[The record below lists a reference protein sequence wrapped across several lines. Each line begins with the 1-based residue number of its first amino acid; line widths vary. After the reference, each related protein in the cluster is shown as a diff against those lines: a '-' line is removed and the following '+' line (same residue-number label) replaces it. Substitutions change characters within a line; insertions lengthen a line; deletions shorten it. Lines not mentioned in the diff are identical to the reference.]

1 MSIIFFRF
9 FLLYSVV
16 ANRSGPKT
24 RYHRACSR
32 SLTSLVLSRSLLRY
46 CTKLC
51 LIGFSAISASFSRNF
66 SGLWAGFGSC
76 FGDFYGFSYFFLG
89 FFPAFV
95 LVLGAVL
102 GISAVS
108 ATFFSDFFRLLC
120 WFWELFWEF
129 LRFQLLFS
137 GFFSAFGLGLGAV
150 LGISAVSATFFWIF
164 FGFWVDFG
172 SCFKSFM
179 DYSSTRACLLCYQ
192 PMAIVH
198 YANLVLLNKYTFLT
212 EGRYARP
219 GHRWRTRTLLQA
231 HSETV

>member
-16 ANRSGPKT
+16 ANRVGSKT

-95 LVLGAVL
+95 
-102 GISAVS
+102 
-108 ATFFSDFFRLLC
+108 
-120 WFWELFWEF
+120 
-129 LRFQLLFS
+129 
-137 GFFSAFGLGLGAV
+137 LGLGAV

-219 GHRWRTRTLLQA
+219 GHRWRTRTLAEA
-231 HSETV
+231 HSEVA

>member
-16 ANRSGPKT
+16 ANRLGPKT

-95 LVLGAVL
+95 LVLGAVF

-108 ATFFSDFFRLLC
+108 ATFF
-120 WFWELFWEF
+120 W
-129 LRFQLLFS
+129 
-137 GFFSAFGLGLGAV
+137 FFSAFGLGLGAF

-179 DYSSTRACLLCYQ
+179 DYSSTRACLRCYQ

>member
-9 FLLYSVV
+9 FLLFSVV
-16 ANRSGPKT
+16 ANRVCPKT

-89 FFPAFV
+89 FFPAF
-95 LVLGAVL
+95 
-102 GISAVS
+102 
-108 ATFFSDFFRLLC
+108 
-120 WFWELFWEF
+120 
-129 LRFQLLFS
+129 
-137 GFFSAFGLGLGAV
+137 GLGLGAV

-179 DYSSTRACLLCYQ
+179 DYSSTMACLLCYQ

>member
-1 MSIIFFRF
+1 MWLIGRVPRLGTIGLARGVSPAQ
-9 FLLYSVV
+9 YSRV
-16 ANRSGPKT
+16 
-24 RYHRACSR
+24 RYA
-32 SLTSLVLSRSLLRY
+32 SLLRY

-66 SGLWAGFGSC
+66 SGLWTLSLWAGFGSC

-89 FFPAFV
+89 FFPAFGV
-95 LVLGAVL
+95 
-102 GISAVS
+102 
-108 ATFFSDFFRLLC
+108 
-120 WFWELFWEF
+120 
-129 LRFQLLFS
+129 
-137 GFFSAFGLGLGAV
+137 GLGAV

-179 DYSSTRACLLCYQ
+179 DYSSTRAYLLCYQ

-231 HSETV
+231 HSETF

>member
-1 MSIIFFRF
+1 M
-9 FLLYSVV
+9 
-16 ANRSGPKT
+16 AGTKT
-24 RYHRACSR
+24 RYHRAYSR
-32 SLTSLVLSRSLLRY
+32 SLTSLVLSRSLRFAAKILY
-46 CTKLC
+46 EIMLDKIFC
-51 LIGFSAISASFSRNF
+51 NF
-66 SGLWAGFGSC
+66 SFFFTQFFWLMGWVWELFWGFLR
-76 FGDFYGFSYFFLG
+76 FQLLFSG
-89 FFPAFV
+89 FFPAFG
-95 LVLGAVL
+95 LSLGAVL
-102 GISAVS
+102 EISAVS
-108 ATFFSDFFRLLC
+108 ATFFSDFFRLLGLV
-120 WFWELFWEF
+120 WELFWRF
-129 LRFQLLFS
+129 LRFPLLFS
-137 GFFSAFGLGLGAV
+137 R
-150 LGISAVSATFFWIF
+150 IF

>member
-1 MSIIFFRF
+1 MS
-9 FLLYSVV
+9 
-16 ANRSGPKT
+16 NRVG
-24 RYHRACSR
+24 
-32 SLTSLVLSRSLLRY
+32 
-46 CTKLC
+46 
-51 LIGFSAISASFSRNF
+51 
-66 SGLWAGFGSC
+66 
-76 FGDFYGFSYFFLG
+76 
-89 FFPAFV
+89 
-95 LVLGAVL
+95 LGAVL
-102 GISAVS
+102 EISTVS
-108 ATFFSDFFRLLC
+108 ATFFSDFFRLLG
-120 WFWELFWEF
+120 WVWELFWEF

>member
-9 FLLYSVV
+9 FLLFSVV
-16 ANRSGPKT
+16 ANRAGPKT

-32 SLTSLVLSRSLLRY
+32 NLTSLVLSRSLRFAAKILYEIMLDRIF
-46 CTKLC
+46 C
-51 LIGFSAISASFSRNF
+51 NF
-66 SGLWAGFGSC
+66 S
-76 FGDFYGFSYFFLG
+76 FFFTQ
-89 FFPAFV
+89 FFWLMGWV
-95 LVLGAVL
+95 G
-102 GISAVS
+102 
-108 ATFFSDFFRLLC
+108 
-120 WFWELFWEF
+120 ELFCGF

-137 GFFSAFGLGLGAV
+137 GFFSAFGFGLGAV

-212 EGRYARP
+212 EVGTRAPGTDGAPVLSCRHIAKQFRYC
-219 GHRWRTRTLLQA
+219 
-231 HSETV
+231 

>member
-9 FLLYSVV
+9 FLLFSVV
-16 ANRSGPKT
+16 ANRVGPKT

-32 SLTSLVLSRSLLRY
+32 SLTILVLSRSLRFAAKILY
-46 CTKLC
+46 EIMLVGIFC
-51 LIGFSAISASFSRNF
+51 NF
-66 SGLWAGFGSC
+66 S
-76 FGDFYGFSYFFLG
+76 FFFTQ
-89 FFPAFV
+89 FFWLMGWV
-95 LVLGAVL
+95 G
-102 GISAVS
+102 
-108 ATFFSDFFRLLC
+108 
-120 WFWELFWEF
+120 ELFCGF

-137 GFFSAFGLGLGAV
+137 GFFSAFGFGLGAV

-212 EGRYARP
+212 EVGTRAPGTDGAPVLSCRHIAKQFRYC
-219 GHRWRTRTLLQA
+219 
-231 HSETV
+231 

>member
-16 ANRSGPKT
+16 ANRLGPKT

-95 LVLGAVL
+95 LVLGAVF

-108 ATFFSDFFRLLC
+108 ATFF
-120 WFWELFWEF
+120 W
-129 LRFQLLFS
+129 
-137 GFFSAFGLGLGAV
+137 FFSAFGLGLGAF

-219 GHRWRTRTLLQA
+219 GHRWRTRTLLQV

>member
-9 FLLYSVV
+9 FLLFSVV
-16 ANRSGPKT
+16 ANRVGPKT

-32 SLTSLVLSRSLLRY
+32 SLTSLVLSRSLRFAAKILYEIMLVRIF
-46 CTKLC
+46 C
-51 LIGFSAISASFSRNF
+51 NF
-66 SGLWAGFGSC
+66 S
-76 FGDFYGFSYFFLG
+76 FFFTQ
-89 FFPAFV
+89 FFWLMGWV
-95 LVLGAVL
+95 G
-102 GISAVS
+102 
-108 ATFFSDFFRLLC
+108 
-120 WFWELFWEF
+120 ELFCGF

-137 GFFSAFGLGLGAV
+137 GFFSAFGFGLGAV

-212 EGRYARP
+212 EVGTRAPGTDGAPVLSCRHIAKQFRYC
-219 GHRWRTRTLLQA
+219 
-231 HSETV
+231 

>member
-1 MSIIFFRF
+1 M
-9 FLLYSVV
+9 
-16 ANRSGPKT
+16 GPKT

-32 SLTSLVLSRSLLRY
+32 SLTSLVLSRSLRFAAKILYEIMLDRIF
-46 CTKLC
+46 C
-51 LIGFSAISASFSRNF
+51 NF
-66 SGLWAGFGSC
+66 S
-76 FGDFYGFSYFFLG
+76 FFFTQFFWLLG
-89 FFPAFV
+89 WV
-95 LVLGAVL
+95 
-102 GISAVS
+102 
-108 ATFFSDFFRLLC
+108 
-120 WFWELFWEF
+120 WELFWRFLRFQLLFSRIFRLMGWVWELFWRF

-137 GFFSAFGLGLGAV
+137 GFFSAFELGLGAV

-198 YANLVLLNKYTFLT
+198 YANLVLLNKYTFLA

-231 HSETV
+231 HNETV

>member
-9 FLLYSVV
+9 LLLYSVV
-16 ANRSGPKT
+16 ANRSGPTT

-89 FFPAFV
+89 FF
-95 LVLGAVL
+95 
-102 GISAVS
+102 
-108 ATFFSDFFRLLC
+108 RLLC
-120 WFWELFWEF
+120 WVWELFWEF

-179 DYSSTRACLLCYQ
+179 DYSSTRACLLCYY
-192 PMAIVH
+192 AI
-198 YANLVLLNKYTFLT
+198 NLWLLYIMLI
-212 EGRYARP
+212 
-219 GHRWRTRTLLQA
+219 
-231 HSETV
+231 

>member
-16 ANRSGPKT
+16 ANRPGPKT

-108 ATFFSDFFRLLC
+108 ATFF
-120 WFWELFWEF
+120 
-129 LRFQLLFS
+129 
-137 GFFSAFGLGLGAV
+137 
-150 LGISAVSATFFWIF
+150 WIF

-198 YANLVLLNKYTFLT
+198 YDNLKIQHFLYKKTKKVNFQKIFVL
-212 EGRYARP
+212 
-219 GHRWRTRTLLQA
+219 
-231 HSETV
+231 